1 MILPYSIIEQI
12 IHNLEIMEKRH
23 YLLLNKFYY
32 TKYIGLFNKIIKIQK
47 TIRRYSIGDRSG
59 ISSKRMMIRYCLIHI
74 PFLKLIII
82 PEKIINNASIGTFE
96 EKLYLLNWLTTNT
109 PHDYTLRTKRDII
122 NFLLLEQ
129 INLKDLIWIMC

>member
-1 MILPYSIIEQI
+1 MILPYSIIQQI

-32 TKYIGLFNKIIKIQK
+32 TKYIALFNKIIKIQK
-47 TIRRYSIGDRSG
+47 TIRRYRIGDRSG
-59 ISSKRMMIRYCLIHI
+59 ISSKRMMIRYYLIHI

-82 PEKIINNASIGTFE
+82 PEKIINNGSIRTLDQ
-96 EKLYLLNWLTTNT
+96 KLYLLNWLTANT
-109 PHDYTLRTKRDII
+109 PHDYTVRTKRDII

-129 INLKDLIWIMC
+129 INLKDLIF